1 MVADR
6 DIRVTPRP
14 HPKGID
20 IDKLALV
27 LLEVV
32 NRLPLSRIERLAKAG
47 DKLVEQAEREVKSKG
62 EKGSAA

>member
-1 MVADR
+1 MADR
-6 DIRVTPRP
+6 DIRVTPRS
-14 HPKGID
+14 HRDGID

>member
-1 MVADR
+1 MADR

-14 HPKGID
+14 HPDGID

-32 NRLPLSRIERLAKAG
+32 NRLPLSRIERLARAG
-47 DKLVEQAEREVKSKG
+47 DKLIEQAEQEVKPNG